1 MAAKKLRGAKPG
13 RRRRTLYF
21 PVDPEAIGRAVDEG
35 ALMSRTAATMAT
47 MNHIIV
53 GALRNGVDYDADE
66 VARFV
71 KHELRLLSLEQAEMA
86 EHIKRLM
93 WEFPPM
99 LRKSSTVADFQLL
112 TQRRVTYSALA
123 SELARLHDDADY
135 IAEAVDS
142 SQKWAWSEL
151 SRAIEV
157 RLDEVIDPSES
168 AEYESMREERMRA
181 LREIDI
187 PRLARN

>member
-1 MAAKKLRGAKPG
+1 M
-13 RRRRTLYF
+13 
-21 PVDPEAIGRAVDEG
+21 
-35 ALMSRTAATMAT
+35 
-47 MNHIIV
+47 
-53 GALRNGVDYDADE
+53 
-66 VARFV
+66 

-123 SELARLHDDADY
+123 SELARLHDDEEY
-135 IAEAVDS
+135 IGEAVDS

-168 AEYESMREERMRA
+168 AEYESMRDERMRA
-181 LREIDI
+181 LREIDL
-187 PRLARN
+187 PRLARK